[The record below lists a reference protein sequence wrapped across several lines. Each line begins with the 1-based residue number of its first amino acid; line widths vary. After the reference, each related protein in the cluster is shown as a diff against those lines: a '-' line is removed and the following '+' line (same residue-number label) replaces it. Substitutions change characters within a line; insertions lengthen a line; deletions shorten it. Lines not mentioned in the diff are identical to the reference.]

1 MSASEREGLLSG
13 GAYSVNTGP
22 KDRVYDARGALTT
35 CGMPRNLFNV
45 LVMATGYLL
54 VFCAFQTTQM
64 LASKLLGG
72 APPPPPRPPP
82 PPPSQTPRA
91 GNMARAMA
99 RPLTPYAWRLR
110 RSRQLQPHARVC
122 LLHCGSSAHWHWA
135 PAHTYMPCS
144 CRESPGRGRPVRY
157 FCAALITRRRP

>member
-1 MSASEREGLLSG
+1 MSASEKEGLLSG

-82 PPPSQTPRA
+82 PPPPKRHVLATWP
-91 GNMARAMA
+91 
-99 RPLTPYAWRLR
+99 
-110 RSRQLQPHARVC
+110 
-122 LLHCGSSAHWHWA
+122 A
-135 PAHTYMPCS
+135 PW
-144 CRESPGRGRPVRY
+144 PG
-157 FCAALITRRRP
+157 L